1 MTDPTNG
8 PVVVG
13 VDFSTPSDAAVA
25 YGAWEAAVQHRS
37 LTVLH
42 GYDSLAGGVP
52 PITGYE
58 VAMTHDA
65 EARLAAIAA
74 RVREAHAGLDVTTR
88 VWRGS
93 GGRALVDIS
102 SEAALVVVGARG
114 HGGFRHLLVGSVAGQ
129 VTAHALCPV
138 VVVRQHLDDR
148 PADPIGAKPGV
159 GPVLVGVD
167 GSGYSRDAIDFA
179 FAEASRRDTS
189 LIAVTVWGSPD
200 TTGLGGGRAWGDDA
214 AEWQGRMEQ
223 DAHRALSE
231 ALAGAGERYPEVEVV
246 RQTVHDVSASHALMV
261 AGDRVGA
268 ALTVVGS
275 RGHGG
280 FAGLMLGSVSQ
291 ELVSHGLSTLAVVR
305 PEKHPLD

>member
-1 MTDPTNG
+1 MNQPGTG

-25 YGAWEAAVQHRS
+25 YAAWEAEAQHRG
-37 LTVLH
+37 LTLLH
-42 GYDSLAGGVP
+42 GYDSLALGVP

-58 VAMTHDA
+58 VSMTHDA
-65 EARLAAIAA
+65 EDRLAAIAA
-74 RVREAHAGLDVTTR
+74 RVRAQRPGVEVTTR

-93 GGRALVDIS
+93 GARALVDVS
-102 SEAALVVVGARG
+102 TEAALVVVASRG
-114 HGGFRHLLVGSVAGQ
+114 HGGFRQLLVGSVAAQ
-129 VTAHALCPV
+129 VVGHAFCPV
-138 VVVRQHLDDR
+138 VVVRPGKDDEATGSE
-148 PADPIGAKPGV
+148 PAP

-167 GSGYSRDAIDFA
+167 GSGYSHEAIDFA
-179 FAEASRRDTS
+179 FAEAARRGTS
-189 LIAVTVWGSPD
+189 LVAVTVWTSPD
-200 TTGLGGGRAWGDDA
+200 ASGLSESRVWGEDA
-214 AEWQGRMEQ
+214 GDWQRQMEE
-223 DAHRALSE
+223 DADRTLSE
-231 ALAGAGERYPEVEVV
+231 ALSGAGDRYPEVEVV
-246 RQTVHDVSASHALMV
+246 RETVHGLSTSHELME

-305 PEKHPLD
+305 GEKDPID